1 MRTTPRDHFARVRK
15 LGLRL
20 PGVEESTSYG
30 TAALKVSKK
39 FLCRMKEDDE
49 TLVLKLSGLE
59 EKEQLMQQQ
68 PQVFF
73 ETEHYEGWPVVLV
86 RLGKI
91 GDGQLARM
99 LEEAWR
105 RNAGKRLLAE
115 RAPNASPAA
124 QVAAARP
131 ERSRAIPRRPRSVP
145 RGG

>member
-1 MRTTPRDHFARVRK
+1 MRSTRRDHFTRVRK
-15 LGLRL
+15 LGLLL

-30 TAALKVSKK
+30 TASLKVSKK
-39 FLCRMKEDDE
+39 FLCRMKEDGE

-73 ETEHYEGWPVVLV
+73 ETEHYEGCPVVLV

-91 GDGQLARM
+91 GDGQLTRM

-105 RNAGKRLLAE
+105 RCAGKRLLAE
-115 RAPNASPAA
+115 RAPTSAQAA
-124 QVAAARP
+124 AAAARP
-131 ERSRAIPRRPRSVP
+131 KPPRRPRTAP
-145 RGG
+145 RDS